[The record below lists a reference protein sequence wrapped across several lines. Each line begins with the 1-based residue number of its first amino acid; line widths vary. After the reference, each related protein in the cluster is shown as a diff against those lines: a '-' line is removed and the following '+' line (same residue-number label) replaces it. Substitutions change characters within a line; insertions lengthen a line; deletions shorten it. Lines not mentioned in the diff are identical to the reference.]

1 MRKITKKPINH
12 ISGVPYFVFP
22 PLLPAAALEPP
33 KFKAA
38 PLFLAGAKTFD
49 RPRFALGPFA
59 FTNPRFIFGELL
71 LDPFKTFGI
80 ILFNLSTVAF
90 ISKLD

>member
-1 MRKITKKPINH
+1 MTINPTNH

-22 PLLPAAALEPP
+22 PLLPAAALEKPR
-33 KFKAA
+33 FKAA
-38 PLFLAGAKTFD
+38 ALFLAGDKTFD
-49 RPRFALGPFA
+49 RPRLALGPFA
-59 FTNPRFIFGELL
+59 FANPRFIFGELL

-80 ILFNLSTVAF
+80 ILFNFSTVAF

>member
-1 MRKITKKPINH
+1 M
-12 ISGVPYFVFP
+12 SGVPYFVFP
-22 PLLPAAALEPP
+22 PLLLAAALENP

-38 PLFLAGAKTFD
+38 PLFLADGKTFD
-49 RPRFALGPFA
+49 RPKFALGPFA